1 MSIDYMVYLRREPA
15 FDAAQFEKYAASLGI
30 SLQTDPSFI
39 PGEHEGYLPFR
50 LVYGENS
57 YKSGFEYYS
66 EPYEEVEAEPV
77 AVKQSFFQ
85 KVFGKQQISS
95 QQNEFDRAICGAKW
109 LITLQCSSSA
119 DSFECLL
126 AWTFA
131 AYFCRYVDGILDDPQ
146 TGTFYTQVS
155 EIEKEIRLQ
164 LEELQKQAQNGEL
177 IVHEFDGW
185 E

>member
-1 MSIDYMVYLRREPA
+1 MSIDYMVYLRIEPA

-66 EPYEEVEAEPV
+66 EPYEEAEAV
-77 AVKQSFFQ
+77 VVKQSFFQ
-85 KVFGKQQISS
+85 RIFGKKKPSPQE
-95 QQNEFDRAICGAKW
+95 NEFDRAICGAKRF
-109 LITLQCSSSA
+109 ITMRCSSLA

-131 AYFCRYVDGILDDPQ
+131 AYFCRYFDGILDDPQ

>member
-30 SLQTDPSFI
+30 SLQTDPSFT
-39 PGEHEGYLPFR
+39 PAEHEGYLPFR

-66 EPYEEVEAEPV
+66 EPYEEPEPV
-77 AVKQSFFQ
+77 VVKQSFFQ
-85 KVFGKQQISS
+85 RVFGKKQLSS
-95 QQNEFDRAICGAKW
+95 QENAFDRAIDGAKL

-131 AYFCRYVDGILDDPQ
+131 AYFCRYFDGVLDDPQ
-146 TGTFYTQVS
+146 TSAFYTQVS
-155 EIEKEIRLQ
+155 EIEKEIGL
-164 LEELQKQAQNGEL
+164 LLAALQKQAQNGEL
-177 IVHEFDGW
+177 NVHEFDGW